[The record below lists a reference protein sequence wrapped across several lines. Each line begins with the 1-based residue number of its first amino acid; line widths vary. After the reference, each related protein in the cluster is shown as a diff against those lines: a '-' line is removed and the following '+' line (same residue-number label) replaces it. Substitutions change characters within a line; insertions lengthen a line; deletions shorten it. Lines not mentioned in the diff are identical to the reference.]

1 VARLGYLSGSRR
13 VWLIICLAAAIGCA
27 APAPRGAG
35 SAQPDA
41 SSAGSTAS
49 APAPGAGS
57 SKAAWEQEWER
68 AIAAARQ
75 EGKLTIAIPPGPQ
88 YEPAIREAFGKV
100 VPGIELE
107 MVNLLGGQFRVRA
120 EKERAAGQYTW
131 DVCVCGPGADT
142 YRLAHDGVFDPIR
155 DDLLLPEVLDDSVW
169 LGGFETRFADESR
182 QYAFNFG
189 ASNDTG
195 AMVNRDLIPE
205 SELSTYDDLWKPQ
218 FRGKI
223 VWFDP
228 RGTGSG
234 VNTAAIILHI
244 YGEDRLRE
252 LWTKQDVLISNDDRQ
267 MAQWMIRGVRPITI
281 GMVANR
287 GIMPLQQEG
296 VPMNVSNF
304 RSPMALANPGA
315 HSVQAVNRPPH
326 PNARKVF
333 INWLLTRDGGIA
345 IGQAVG
351 MNMARL
357 DVPIYDPATE
367 APKGVPTLNTQSEA
381 FADTRVKAGA
391 IAREIFK

>member
-1 VARLGYLSGSRR
+1 M
-13 VWLIICLAAAIGCA
+13 GCA
-27 APAPRGAG
+27 APASRGAG
-35 SAQPDA
+35 NAQPDA
-41 SSAGSTAS
+41 APAAGG
-49 APAPGAGS
+49 PAPGAGS
-57 SKAAWEQEWER
+57 PKAAWEQEWER

-107 MVNLLGGQFRVRA
+107 MVSLLGGQFRVRV

-142 YRLAHDGVFDPIR
+142 YRLVHDGVFDAIR

-169 LGGFETRFADESR
+169 LTGFESRFSDEAR

-234 VNTAAIILHI
+234 VN
-244 YGEDRLRE
+244 
-252 LWTKQDVLISNDDRQ
+252 
-267 MAQWMIRGVRPITI
+267 
-281 GMVANR
+281 
-287 GIMPLQQEG
+287 
-296 VPMNVSNF
+296 
-304 RSPMALANPGA
+304 
-315 HSVQAVNRPPH
+315 
-326 PNARKVF
+326 
-333 INWLLTRDGGIA
+333 
-345 IGQAVG
+345 
-351 MNMARL
+351 
-357 DVPIYDPATE
+357 
-367 APKGVPTLNTQSEA
+367 
-381 FADTRVKAGA
+381 
-391 IAREIFK
+391 